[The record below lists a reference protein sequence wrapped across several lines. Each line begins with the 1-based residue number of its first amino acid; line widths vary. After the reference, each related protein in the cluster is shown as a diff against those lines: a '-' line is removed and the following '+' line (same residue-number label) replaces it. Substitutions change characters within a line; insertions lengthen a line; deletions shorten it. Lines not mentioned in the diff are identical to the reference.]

1 LTSLIEIAKEGH
13 QQLETKKMGAV
24 SCSSSSTSSVSS
36 TSGSDT
42 SDDDVR
48 LPPKGFPIFKKHV
61 PVYFN

>member
-13 QQLETKKMGAV
+13 QQLDAKKLDAN
-24 SCSSSSTSSVSS
+24 SCSSSTSSVSS